1 MIKVNYSKLSEKLES
16 MQKNSF
22 FSSIGF
28 DEPLTKQE
36 FEKLIDFK
44 FDWDGDCWSDNDF
57 GTEYYKLYIPTDYED
72 SSIVL
77 ILEVE
82 AGESDK
88 IIQILDIKY

>member
-1 MIKVNYSKLSEKLES
+1 MIKVNYKKLSEKLEN

-22 FSSIGF
+22 FSSIQF

-36 FEKLIDFK
+36 FENLIDFK
-44 FDWDGDCWSDNDF
+44 FDWERDYWIDNEA
-57 GTEYYKLYIPTDYED
+57 GTQYKLYIPTDYEN

-82 AGESDK
+82 AGESDN